1 MTTGMFSCGGYVEIR
16 DFDLELRICFTN
28 SRQDTRHLPAHALK
42 KKKRSKAILIVN
54 KIRFRV
60 LEQLVLWIEAD
71 KG

>member
-1 MTTGMFSCGGYVEIR
+1 MTTGMFSYGGYVEIR
-16 DFDLELRICFTN
+16 DFDLELGICFTN

-42 KKKRSKAILIVN
+42 KKRSKAILIVN
-54 KIRFRV
+54 EIRFRV

>member
-16 DFDLELRICFTN
+16 DFDLELGICFTN
-28 SRQDTRHLPAHALK
+28 SRQDTHHLPAHAL

-54 KIRFRV
+54 EIRFQV

>member
-16 DFDLELRICFTN
+16 DFDLELGICFTN

-42 KKKRSKAILIVN
+42 SCSKAILIVN
-54 KIRFRV
+54 EIRFQV